1 MPWLEIVTMVVGL
14 LFALDFGYKLAVQ
27 TYREP
32 AVVNRAVFP
41 MLLFLTLATAG
52 LTWLF
57 IG

>member
-1 MPWLEIVTMVVGL
+1 VVGL
-14 LFALDFGYKLAVQ
+14 LFSLDFAYKLAVQ

-32 AVVNRAVFP
+32 AAAHRAAIP
-41 MLLFLTLATAG
+41 MLSFLTLATAG